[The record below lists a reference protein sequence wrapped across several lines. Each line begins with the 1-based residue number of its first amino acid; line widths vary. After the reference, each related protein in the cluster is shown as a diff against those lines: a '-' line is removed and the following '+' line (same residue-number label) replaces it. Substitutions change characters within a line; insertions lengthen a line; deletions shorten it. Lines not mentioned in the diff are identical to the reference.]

1 MLFGFPDADFAVL
14 VECDEGAHSNRSEIS
29 EMEHMQVITN
39 WLRDVHGIERTW
51 TLRVNPD
58 GNAPMFRKEL
68 ASNGELQWSI
78 TPIGEGKM
86 VTILN
91 SIEMVFEAALDC
103 DESALTEYMEGC
115 VGGVCTVKEFY

>member
-1 MLFGFPDADFAVL
+1 MGSTQNINACSI
-14 VECDEGAHSNRSEIS
+14 ECVSGKTIK
-29 EMEHMQVITN
+29 
-39 WLRDVHGIERTW
+39 W
-51 TLRVNPD
+51 TLRVNPY
-58 GNAPMFRKEL
+58 GNAPMFRQSF

-103 DESALTEYMEGC
+103 DESALTEYMKGC
-115 VGGVCTVKEFY
+115 VGGVCTTRKFY